1 VRSGCCWRSGFF
13 VVLSF
18 VVGDYVAPTSR
29 RLAQLL
35 KGRYQNG
42 ITVGQ
47 TGGLVEGKKSDSS
60 YIVNVKSLT
69 PTTPCRAFKFSV
81 QRQGLIASTT
91 QAPHWQLHGGNTS
104 SFNSPH

>member
-1 VRSGCCWRSGFF
+1 MACAQAAGARAF

-18 VVGDYVAPTSR
+18 VVGDYVAPTSE

-35 KGRYQNG
+35 KGRYQNS

-60 YIVNVKSLT
+60 YRQCEIVNANNAMQGVQIFSSTPRGSSLRPLHTGSFSPVAT
-69 PTTPCRAFKFSV
+69 P
-81 QRQGLIASTT
+81 
-91 QAPHWQLHGGNTS
+91 